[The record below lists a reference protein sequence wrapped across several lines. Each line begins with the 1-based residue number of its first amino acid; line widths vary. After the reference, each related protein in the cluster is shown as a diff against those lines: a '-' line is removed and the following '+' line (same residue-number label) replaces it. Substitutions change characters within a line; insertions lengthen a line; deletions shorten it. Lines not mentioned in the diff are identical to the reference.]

1 MEAKNSRLFPYL
13 VGLSAFLVA
22 GSAAFYSVF
31 GLSKLFSGAA
41 LAVVIMAG
49 SLEFAK
55 LVTASFL
62 YRYWDEINRWM
73 KTYLIVG
80 VVTLVIITS
89 AGIFGFLSNAYQGAT
104 VVFEKEST
112 KLLYKQDRLDQMV
125 EDKQFLKEELEAA
138 VAELPDNYRTAKR
151 KLREEYQPK
160 INEIN
165 TDMMELKGE
174 IGDLKT
180 ALVETGVDVGPAIYL
195 ARVFDTDVDSVVKY
209 FIFMLIAVFD
219 PLAVVLVIS
228 YNLTLQVRMRDEEQI
243 SGQSTP
249 PERKKKPT
257 PKRLGLYKE
266 GKSMLEK
273 VVKETFSPDAEKK
286 SNKVIKDFV
295 KKQPNDD
302 DRFESGSEVI
312 EEEPGGGVFVPE
324 TQQDI
329 DTDISLKG
337 AVLNP
342 KQERQV
348 RKNQKK

>member
-1 MEAKNSRLFPYL
+1 METKNSRLFPYL

-62 YRYWDEINRWM
+62 YRYWDEINKIM
-73 KTYLIVG
+73 KTYLIIG

-160 INEIN
+160 INKIN
-165 TDMMELKGE
+165 TDMMDIKAE

-228 YNLTLQVRMRDEEQI
+228 YNLTLQVRMRDEKDSPVAQM
-243 SGQSTP
+243 TP
-249 PERKKKPT
+249 EKKKKKK

-273 VVKETFSPDAEKK
+273 VVKETFSPDEKEEKK
-286 SNKVIKDFV
+286 SNEVTEEV
-295 KKQPNDD
+295 KKDD
-302 DRFESGSEVI
+302 EVI
-312 EEEPGGGVFVPE
+312 EEEESGGGVFVP
-324 TQQDI
+324 TI
-329 DTDISLKG
+329 GRG
-337 AVLNP
+337 ANVSP
-342 KQERQV
+342 EVARV
-348 RKNQKK
+348 IKNKT

>member
-1 MEAKNSRLFPYL
+1 METKNSRLFPYL
-13 VGLSAFLVA
+13 VGLAAFLVA

-62 YRYWDEINRWM
+62 YRYWDDINRWM

-80 VVTLVIITS
+80 VITLVIITS

-112 KLLYKQDRLDQMV
+112 KLIYKEDRLDQLK
-125 EDKQFLKEELEAA
+125 EDKEFLIQDMEAQLSS
-138 VAELPDNYRTAKR
+138 LPENYITAKR
-151 KLREEYQPK
+151 KLRQDYNPQIQE
-160 INEIN
+160 INEQ
-165 TDMMELKGE
+165 MLALKGE

-195 ARVFDTDVDSVVKY
+195 ARVFDTEVDSVVKY

-228 YNLTLQVRMRDEEQI
+228 YNLTLQVRMRDEGESENI
-243 SGQSTP
+243 V
-249 PERKKKPT
+249 RKNGKTEKQKK
-257 PKRLGLYKE
+257 PKRLGLYRE

-273 VVKETFSPDAEKK
+273 VVKETFSPEEKKEKK
-286 SNKVIKDFV
+286 SNKVIV
-295 KKQPNDD
+295 
-302 DRFESGSEVI
+302 
-312 EEEPGGGVFVPE
+312 EEEPGGGVYEPE
-324 TQQDI
+324 ESKPKKQT
-329 DTDISLKG
+329 TPFGRG
-337 AVLNP
+337 AIIH
-342 KQERQV
+342 
-348 RKNQKK
+348 KK

>member
-1 MEAKNSRLFPYL
+1 METKNSRLFPYL

-62 YRYWDEINRWM
+62 YRYWNEINRWM

-160 INEIN
+160 INKIN
-165 TDMMELKGE
+165 QDMMEIKAE

-228 YNLTLQVRMRDEEQI
+228 YNLTLQVRMRDEKDSPVAQT
-243 SGQSTP
+243 TP
-249 PERKKKPT
+249 EKKKKNK

-273 VVKETFSPDAEKK
+273 VVKETFSPDEKEEKK
-286 SNKVIKDFV
+286 SDKVI
-295 KKQPNDD
+295 
-302 DRFESGSEVI
+302 EEVI
-312 EEEPGGGVFVPE
+312 EEEPGGGVFIPE
-324 TQQDI
+324 EKETI
-329 DTDISLKG
+329 TRGRPGERGSISYTKE
-337 AVLNP
+337 N
-342 KQERQV
+342 
-348 RKNQKK
+348 KK

>member
-1 MEAKNSRLFPYL
+1 VETKNSRLFPYL
-13 VGLSAFLVA
+13 VGLSALLVA

-104 VVFEKEST
+104 ISFEKEST
-112 KLLYKQDRLDQMV
+112 ALLYKEDRLDQLS
-125 EDKQFLKEELEAA
+125 EDKKFLKEELEAA

-160 INEIN
+160 INQVNE
-165 TDMMELKGE
+165 DMMELKSE
-174 IGDLKT
+174 IGELKI

-228 YNLTLQVRMRDEEQI
+228 YNLTLQVRMRDEKNSPVGKTEK
-243 SGQSTP
+243 
-249 PERKKKPT
+249 RKKK

-266 GKSMLEK
+266 GKSMVEK
-273 VVKETFSPDAEKK
+273 VVKETFKPDEKIEKK
-286 SNKVIKDFV
+286 SDK
-295 KKQPNDD
+295 
-302 DRFESGSEVI
+302 VI
-312 EEEPGGGVFVPE
+312 EEEPRGGVFVP
-324 TQQDI
+324 
-329 DTDISLKG
+329 DTDEFGRG
-337 AVLNP
+337 AIIN
-342 KQERQV
+342 KDYK
-348 RKNQKK
+348 RKK

>member
-1 MEAKNSRLFPYL
+1 METKNSRLFPYL

-62 YRYWDEINRWM
+62 YRYWDEINKIM
-73 KTYLIVG
+73 KTYLIIG

-160 INEIN
+160 INKIN
-165 TDMMELKGE
+165 NDMMDIKAE

-228 YNLTLQVRMRDEEQI
+228 YNLTLQVRMRDENDSPIAQT
-243 SGQSTP
+243 TP
-249 PERKKKPT
+249 EKKKKKK

-266 GKSMLEK
+266 GKTMLEK

-295 KKQPNDD
+295 KKAPDED
-302 DRFESGSEVI
+302 ERFKKGSELI
-312 EEEPGGGVFVPE
+312 EEEPGGGVFEPD
-324 TQQDI
+324 QDEFGR
-329 DTDISLKG
+329 G
-337 AVLNP
+337 AVLN
-342 KQERQV
+342 KDY
-348 RKNQKK
+348 KK